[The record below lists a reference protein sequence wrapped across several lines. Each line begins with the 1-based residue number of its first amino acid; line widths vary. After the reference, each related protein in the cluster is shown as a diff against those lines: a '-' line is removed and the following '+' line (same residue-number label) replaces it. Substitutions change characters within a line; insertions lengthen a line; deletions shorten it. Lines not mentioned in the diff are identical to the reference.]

1 MTTEGVGGER
11 RSLLERA
18 ASPRAV
24 TLGFAGIWFVLLIVP
39 LVGLLAFS
47 VLTVVQFHVEFK
59 PTLSA
64 WREVLESGRGEVMLR
79 TLRIVMTVTVIELL
93 IAFPFAFWLSKHLKS
108 IPVKV
113 AILTLTVVP
122 FFLSSSA
129 RTIVWRPIL
138 SSTGLLNNLLVETG
152 VANRPLEWLLFT
164 ETSVH
169 FGLILAF
176 FPSMLFPLFLSLSL
190 IDDEYLSASADLG
203 ASPVQTLWTVILPLS
218 APGIAAGIVFTIVP
232 MLGEIAVPRLLGG
245 GNVNLLGQSIESALN
260 ALNYGVAAAMCA
272 FVLIVL
278 AFLLLLL
285 QWIARR
291 NGLLST
297 GFGALSR

>member
-47 VLTVVQFHVEFK
+47 VLTVVQFHLELK

-64 WREVLESGRGEVMLR
+64 WREVLGSGRGEVMLR
-79 TLRIVMTVTVIELL
+79 TLRIVMTVTMIELL
-93 IAFPFAFWLSKHLKS
+93 IAFPFAFWLSKQLKS

-138 SSTGLLNNLLVETG
+138 SSTGLLNNLLVET
-152 VANRPLEWLLFT
+152 ARISAPRQYR
-164 ETSVH
+164 H
-169 FGLILAF
+169 FGPLY
-176 FPSMLFPLFLSLSL
+176 FPFPRQGSPR
-190 IDDEYLSASADLG
+190 AS
-203 ASPVQTLWTVILPLS
+203 S
-218 APGIAAGIVFTIVP
+218 
-232 MLGEIAVPRLLGG
+232 
-245 GNVNLLGQSIESALN
+245 
-260 ALNYGVAAAMCA
+260 
-272 FVLIVL
+272 
-278 AFLLLLL
+278 
-285 QWIARR
+285 
-291 NGLLST
+291 
-297 GFGALSR
+297 SR